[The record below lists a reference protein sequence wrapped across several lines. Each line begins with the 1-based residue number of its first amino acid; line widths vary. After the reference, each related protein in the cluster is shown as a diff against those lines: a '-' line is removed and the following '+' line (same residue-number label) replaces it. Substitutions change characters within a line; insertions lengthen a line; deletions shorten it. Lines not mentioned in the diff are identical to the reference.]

1 MEVWKISQLF
11 KNFLFIIL
19 NFESVFSTAHEELL
33 NLIDCLIRG
42 LDVSRPGEVDE
53 NYSSL
58 QVCKIEKSFLALQA
72 LQFLRHCTTL
82 WRVCVCM
89 RVLNLV
95 FYLILLFLLR
105 VWISNSSWLI
115 WYGEATVIYININSK
130 MPCIPIIWNWHAT
143 PSAITHWKKKKK
155 IIGHG
160 VCMHQFNPH
169 SFLIIVLVA
178 TLYESWKWVERW
190 SWPSV
195 WNKAFDLSL
204 VFLHHHVNKIQMM
217 IKYSLSTMCINNE
230 LMIAYFWRWRYLY

>member
-11 KNFLFIIL
+11 KIFLFIIL

-95 FYLILLFLLR
+95 VFYLILLFLLR

-115 WYGEATVIYININSK
+115 WYSEATVIYININSK

-155 IIGHG
+155 SLAMVFACTSSIHI
-160 VCMHQFNPH
+160 
-169 SFLIIVLVA
+169 L
-178 TLYESWKWVERW
+178 SWL
-190 SWPSV
+190 
-195 WNKAFDLSL
+195 LSL
-204 VFLHHHVNKIQMM
+204 WQLYMNPENESKGEVGLQCGIRLLTWVWYFCI
-217 IKYSLSTMCINNE
+217 TM
-230 LMIAYFWRWRYLY
+230 

>member
-11 KNFLFIIL
+11 KILLFIIL

-130 MPCIPIIWNWHAT
+130 MPCIPIIWSWHAT
-143 PSAITHWKKKKK
+143 PSAITHWKKKKNHWPWCLHAPVQSTFFPDYCPCGNFIWILK
-155 IIGHG
+155 MSRK
-160 VCMHQFNPH
+160 VKLAF
-169 SFLIIVLVA
+169 S
-178 TLYESWKWVERW
+178 VE
-190 SWPSV
+190 
-195 WNKAFDLSL
+195 
-204 VFLHHHVNKIQMM
+204 
-217 IKYSLSTMCINNE
+217 
-230 LMIAYFWRWRYLY
+230 